1 MTDFWSLESRRS
13 WQPLH
18 WPREDSLTAN
28 KRPDSV
34 SSDQSETGVV
44 RGQGPSTQSMSN
56 VSSQPT
62 DSLCLM
68 QTILHLVYDATRDT
82 RRVLNVWIGKET
94 PFEIVYVDEGASN
107 KTKSLLK
114 AKVYSTTELQR
125 QVNSAEMCTTK
136 HCCCSNA
143 SVLWSKALLK
153 YLLPSSLSKE
163 R

>member
-1 MTDFWSLESRRS
+1 
-13 WQPLH
+13 
-18 WPREDSLTAN
+18 
-28 KRPDSV
+28 
-34 SSDQSETGVV
+34 
-44 RGQGPSTQSMSN
+44 
-56 VSSQPT
+56 
-62 DSLCLM
+62 M

-125 QVNSAEMCTTK
+125 QVNSAEMCTAK

-143 SVLWSKALLK
+143 SVL
-153 YLLPSSLSKE
+153 
-163 R
+163 